1 MASNNATF
9 HAKIT
14 ADASDFVKQVESAN
28 EALTGLVGAYG
39 KAGKASKGNPGKS
52 ASKAQ
57 KDTGKEAKAVWD
69 KAQSAADD
77 YYANIVQEERKVA
90 AVQKKAADAAA
101 TGGRGKAGEFVQ
113 GYKSGGDGADREAI
127 QQRMLYDKLGKEMLR
142 KDREHDQNLK
152 QIARTH
158 ETIGEKIY
166 ENWVAKNRIRAVDK
180 AELGDIKKRLLQQD
194 KMNKLQD
201 EAQRENSRRGAI
213 ENRKQLDA
221 MVTGRYALYDMA
233 NAYQSIFRVA
243 ARVTGELIKTVNVAS
258 QFESAFTSVERALE
272 LDSGSAGFNEIRQV
286 LIDLS
291 REIPVA
297 FDELSEIATLG
308 AQMGITAENI
318 EAFTR
323 TISSFTATTGVSIDD
338 AAEKFGRI
346 ASLLNVPVQDFEN
359 LGSAVLF
366 AGYNAVATE
375 AEILA
380 MTQSIAASAATVG
393 MAADETVGLSTALAS
408 LGLAPELSRG
418 SLQRIF
424 AEINR
429 AVAGTSPYMDEFAR
443 ALNMAEEEAAF
454 LWKEDP
460 SYFFNSLLSSLG
472 GVEDL
477 TSALDSLGIINIRDV
492 ELITRLSKNY
502 DVYTKS
508 MDDATDS
515 YAKGTALADNYA
527 KVADNLESKL
537 TILVNSFTALQAA
550 LAAPTGEVLKPLID
564 GLNEAIK
571 AVTKFANTGVGGFIL
586 PLTVAVGGAVLAFA
600 GLNFVLNIGQAQVL
614 AMRTATL
621 KMAQIQELGGQTTN
635 SMRSRIAEL
644 TNQILGNTYAIV
656 QNSGATVFWTKNQ
669 IQAEMTAGRLEV
681 ATGKAGL
688 AAGKATFAVRGLS
701 VALRVMTALTA
712 VGFIVTLGSM
722 FVGAGQKVG
731 YFRGA
736 INRTEDDLR
745 LLGEKAISASGG
757 LQALMDTAAVAGAD
771 SEYKQF
777 TQTLDE
783 LTLKQ
788 RQLANDL
795 EKVADAAGS
804 VKREFSDID
813 AVQDS
818 YGNSIEETTDALAE
832 QLRLSKDS
840 GTVIIDALAA
850 TTYEKDG
857 EMTSYFLEQIRNPEI
872 TRAAELL
879 GFDITDAV
887 SASMLEGGTANA
899 YYAQYED
906 AFKRIAALANSSSI
920 ANLDQGE
927 ISFNPL
933 TYGVQEGTAAQEAF
947 AGLEDSGDLARDSI
961 DAVAESLGITSEAV
975 ETVYAMVENN
985 PDINF
990 DFLRNGI
997 DLIDGYLIS
1006 AREAFQA
1013 NQAVLDAGGTGAAEE
1028 GVKSMTEAMKDY
1040 LTQTNLVTTTA
1051 QNSKQAFQS
1060 LADGIIGTTGS
1071 LEDLDNTSKT
1081 NLENFESYV
1090 ISAFAAAE
1098 VSGRGAEGA
1107 MEDIALSI
1115 ITLGKAGVNTAGMIK
1130 QFESIAITS
1139 LGSVGASY
1147 AQMLTD
1153 VAAAPDLEGMK
1164 KIIIA
1169 FYRLKIAAA
1178 QSKEAAFG
1186 FISDMNRALRG
1197 LSDSSFDITGPVTQ
1211 SMTALEKLTESLDSL
1226 FSWTGQQTGISSSL
1240 RTLGKSLEEN
1250 GNTFSIWSEAGE
1262 SNVNNIEG
1270 VIRQLATR
1278 SGGNLQT
1285 FANLLASLR
1294 QSLVDAGVGASG
1306 LRYVDI
1312 AIENTGKTGKA
1323 TDSIVKRLTN
1333 SLEDIDSS
1341 VDEIKTVEEAIK
1353 AVADAASKGIKSN
1366 FSEAYAIDE
1375 VTLGWLDMA
1384 DAAEDAAESIV
1395 NFQEDIDKANESI
1408 EDATQSIIEAKAAID
1423 GLTADRGKLEY
1434 QLEVALRYGD
1444 FLRADQIRADIAK
1457 VDADLLGE
1465 ADNISDANKD
1475 ISKSQ
1480 KDMADAEQGI
1490 IDVRTESTREAIEA
1504 SRALEDMAEKYALV
1518 TAGMIINADEGE
1530 DLIAIID
1537 AQVEAFKENAIQM
1550 GYTETKAQAVADVL
1564 RKELIKSM
1572 DEIPENIETDI
1583 VADTD
1588 EALSN
1593 VLSFVSKANTA
1604 LALIKDRTVTTTFV
1618 EKRVGYKT
1626 SSNPTHWDGH
1636 ADGGIVR
1643 GAGTGTSDSIAAR
1656 LSNGEFVVN
1665 ASAVQHFGVPFMNAL
1680 NQSKLP
1686 AASMSA
1692 PSQQGQGSQMVYLS
1706 PEDRQLLRSAVER
1719 PISLYTDNTV
1729 IAKSANAGN
1738 QVLAQRGSN

>member
-90 AVQKKAADAAA
+90 AVQKKAADLYKTA
-101 TGGRGKAGEFVQ
+101 GR
-113 GYKSGGDGADREAI
+113 R
-127 QQRMLYDKLGKEMLR
+127 DKLEGPVRAPVGFGGSKNKSQKEQQDTAKLIAGAKQLNALTKER
-142 KDREHDQNLK
+142 ARSYETVGDKIFENL
-152 QIARTH
+152 
-158 ETIGEKIY
+158 
-166 ENWVAKNRIRAVDK
+166 VAKNRIRAVDK
-180 AELGDIKKRLLQQD
+180 AELGDIKKRLREQD

-243 ARVTGELIKTVNVAS
+243 ARVTGELIKTVNIAS

-272 LDSGSAGFNEIRQV
+272 LDSGSEGFNRIRQV

-291 REIPVA
+291 TEIPVA

-308 AQMGITAENI
+308 AQMGISAENI

-393 MAADETVGLSTALAS
+393 MAADETIGLSTALAS

-635 SMRSRIAEL
+635 TMRSRIAEL
-644 TNQILGNTYAIV
+644 TNQILGNTYAIELT
-656 QNSGATVFWTKNQ
+656 SGATVFWTKTQ
-669 IQAEMTAGRLEV
+669 IEAAVAAGTLEV
-681 ATGKAGL
+681 AIANKAL

-701 VALRVMTALTA
+701 VALRIMTALTV
-712 VGFIVTLGSM
+712 VGFIVTLGA
-722 FVGAGQKVG
+722 VLLGAAQSAGL
-731 YFRGA
+731 FSRA
-736 INRTEDDLR
+736 INRNEDDLKD
-745 LLGEKAISASGG
+745 LGKEALSASGG
-757 LQALMDTAAVAGAD
+757 LQALLDTTSAEGSD
-771 SEYKQF
+771 SGYK
-777 TQTLDE
+777 TLTRTVGE
-783 LTLKQ
+783 LTEAEKKL
-788 RQLANDL
+788 NVEL
-795 EKVADAAGS
+795 EKVRDA
-804 VKREFSDID
+804 SDVATSAFID
-813 AVQDS
+813 SSEAQKQ
-818 YGNSIEETTDALAE
+818 YGDNVRDTNEALEE
-832 QLRLSKDS
+832 QLTLTPES
-840 GTVIIDALAA
+840 GAVIIDALGSF
-850 TTYEKDG
+850 TYEGEDG
-857 EMTSYFLEQIRNPEI
+857 EMTSYFMEQIRNPEI
-872 TRAAELL
+872 AAVAKIL
-879 GFDITDAV
+879 GFDISDAV
-887 SASMLEGGTANA
+887 NAGLEEGTSGTEYFAKYKTSFDQLATLVN
-899 YYAQYED
+899 EEHLTGPNG
-906 AFKRIAALANSSSI
+906 LANSFE
-920 ANLDQGE
+920 NLAQKTGLSVEE
-927 ISFNPL
+927 IETAFNIMKN
-933 TYGVQEGTAAQEAF
+933 
-947 AGLEDSGDLARDSI
+947 S
-961 DAVAESLGITSEAV
+961 
-975 ETVYAMVENN
+975 
-985 PDINF
+985 PDI
-990 DFLRNGI
+990 DFSSFQNGI
-997 DLIDGYLIS
+997 DLIDGYILAS
-1006 AREAFQA
+1006 REAYQVNEAIKMAGGLVEGTEFESTTQLIKVHLDALGLLAKA
-1013 NQAVLDAGGTGAAEE
+1013 NQDAQA
-1028 GVKSMTEAMKDY
+1028 SF
-1040 LTQTNLVTTTA
+1040 QNLA
-1051 QNSKQAFQS
+1051 N
-1060 LADGIIGTTGS
+1060 GIIGTKGS
-1071 LEDLDNTSKT
+1071 LEGLDTASKT
-1081 NLENFESYV
+1081 NLENFNSYIV
-1090 ISAFAAAE
+1090 SAFAAAE
-1098 VSGRGAEGA
+1098 ISGEGAEGA
-1107 MEDIALSI
+1107 LLNVARGISAL
-1115 ITLGKAGVNTAGMIK
+1115 GAQGVNTGEMLERFA
-1130 QFESIAITS
+1130 EVAITA
-1139 LGSVGASY
+1139 LPGVGEEY
-1147 AQMLTD
+1147 KQMLSDIAT
-1153 VAAAPDLEGMK
+1153 APDLKGME

-1178 QSKEAAFG
+1178 DSAADAGVFVTALQRAIRGLNESSKE
-1186 FISDMNRALRG
+1186 
-1197 LSDSSFDITGPVTQ
+1197 FDITGTVTQ

-1604 LALIKDRTVTTTFV
+1604 LALIKDRTITTTFV

-1656 LSNGEFVVN
+1656 LSNGEFVVK

>member
-28 EALTGLVGAYG
+28 QALTGLVGAYG

-90 AVQKKAADAAA
+90 AVQKKAADLYKTA
-101 TGGRGKAGEFVQ
+101 GR
-113 GYKSGGDGADREAI
+113 R
-127 QQRMLYDKLGKEMLR
+127 DKLEGPVRAPVGFGGSKNKSQKEQQDTAKLIAGAKQLNALTKER
-142 KDREHDQNLK
+142 ARSYETVGDKIFENL
-152 QIARTH
+152 
-158 ETIGEKIY
+158 
-166 ENWVAKNRIRAVDK
+166 VAKNRIRAVDK
-180 AELGDIKKRLLQQD
+180 AELGDIKKRLREQD

-201 EAQRENSRRGAI
+201 EAQIENSRRSAI

-243 ARVTGELIKTVNVAS
+243 ARVTGELIKTVNVAA

-272 LDSGSAGFNEIRQV
+272 LDSGSEGFNRIRQV

-291 REIPVA
+291 TEIPVA

-308 AQMGITAENI
+308 AQMGISAENI

-443 ALNMAEEEAAF
+443 ALNMAEEEASF

-477 TSALDSLGIINIRDV
+477 TSSLDSLGIINIRDV

-550 LAAPTGEVLKPLID
+550 FAAPTGEVLKPLID

-621 KMAQIQELGGQTTN
+621 KMAQIQELSGKTTN
-635 SMRSRIAEL
+635 TLKSRIAEL
-644 TNQILGNTYAIV
+644 TNQILGNTYAIELT
-656 QNSGATVFWTKNQ
+656 SGATVFWTKTQ
-669 IQAEMTAGRLEV
+669 IEAAVAAETLDAATANT
-681 ATGKAGL
+681 AL

-701 VALRVMTALTA
+701 VALRIMTALTV
-712 VGFIVTLGSM
+712 VGFIVTLGA
-722 FVGAGQKVG
+722 VLLGAAQSAGL
-731 YFRGA
+731 FSRA
-736 INRTEDDLR
+736 INRNEDDLKD
-745 LLGEKAISASGG
+745 LGKEALSASGG
-757 LQALMDTAAVAGAD
+757 LQALLDTTSAGASD
-771 SEYKQF
+771 SGYK
-777 TQTLDE
+777 TLTRTVGE
-783 LTLKQ
+783 LTEEEKKL
-788 RQLANDL
+788 NVEL
-795 EKVADAAGS
+795 EKV
-804 VKREFSDID
+804 ID
-813 AVQDS
+813 ASDVATSAFIDS
-818 YGNSIEETTDALAE
+818 SESQKQYGDNVRDTNEALQE
-832 QLRLSKDS
+832 QLTLTPESA
-840 GTVIIDALAA
+840 TLIIDALGSF
-850 TTYEKDG
+850 TYEGEDG
-857 EMTSYFLEQIRNPEI
+857 EMTSYFMEQIRNPEI

-906 AFKRIAALANSSSI
+906 AFKRIDALVNSNSI
-920 ANLDQGE
+920 T
-927 ISFNPL
+927 PW
-933 TYGVQEGTAAQEAF
+933 TYGAQEGTAAQEAF
-947 AGLEDSGDLARDSI
+947 AGLEYSGDLARDSI

-975 ETVYAMVENN
+975 ETVYAMIKNN

-990 DFLRNGI
+990 DSLRNGI
-997 DLIDGYLIS
+997 DLIDGYILAS
-1006 AREAFQA
+1006 REAYQVNEAIRMAGGLVDDDGNELKSKTELIKIHLDALGLLAKA
-1013 NQAVLDAGGTGAAEE
+1013 NQDAQA
-1028 GVKSMTEAMKDY
+1028 SF
-1040 LTQTNLVTTTA
+1040 QNLA
-1051 QNSKQAFQS
+1051 N
-1060 LADGIIGTTGS
+1060 GIIGTRGS
-1071 LEDLDNTSKT
+1071 LEGLDTASKT
-1081 NLENFESYV
+1081 NLENFNSYIV
-1090 ISAFAAAE
+1090 SAFAAAE
-1098 VSGRGAEGA
+1098 VSGEGAEGA
-1107 MEDIALSI
+1107 LLNVARGISS
-1115 ITLGKAGVNTAGMIK
+1115 LGAQGVNTGEMLERFA
-1130 QFESIAITS
+1130 EVAITA
-1139 LGSVGASY
+1139 LPGVGAEY
-1147 AQMLTD
+1147 KQMLSD
-1153 VAAAPDLEGMK
+1153 IAAAPDLEGME

-1169 FYRLKIAAA
+1169 FYKLKIAAA
-1178 QSKEAAFG
+1178 DSAADAGVFVTALQ
-1186 FISDMNRALRG
+1186 RALRG
-1197 LSDSSFDITGPVTQ
+1197 LNESSTEFDITDTVTQ
-1211 SMTALEKLTESLDSL
+1211 SRTALEKLTESLDSL
-1226 FSWTGQQTGISSSL
+1226 FSWTGQQTGISGSL

-1475 ISKSQ
+1475 ISKSE
-1480 KDMADAEQGI
+1480 KDVADAEQGI

-1537 AQVEAFKENAIQM
+1537 AQVEAFEENAIQM

-1604 LALIKDRTVTTTFV
+1604 LALIKDRTITTTFV
-1618 EKRVGYKT
+1618 EKRVGYET
-1626 SSNPTHWDGH
+1626 SSNPTHRDGYSDDGH

-1656 LSNGEFVVN
+1656 LSNGEFVVK